1 MTSERLS
8 PSMTSNPQI
17 QKGLREFAL
26 YLCLPLGWLA
36 LVILPIPVAAMVLCL
51 FIYLSVLKAIKRR
64 SAKPDATSLKPTTL
78 YRQLIRPLVE
88 IIIAIPL
95 ALAATVIALGLAI
108 ISYFV
113 WPFVLIAAI
122 LYFMATLFKK

>member
-1 MTSERLS
+1 MSANKTSITR
-8 PSMTSNPQI
+8 I
-17 QKGLREFAL
+17 QKDLKEFAL

-36 LVILPIPVAAMVLCL
+36 LVILPIPIAAVVLSL

-64 SAKPDATSLKPTTL
+64 SAKRDAASLKPTTL
-78 YRQLIRPLVE
+78 YRQLIHPLVE

-113 WPFVLIAAI
+113 WPFVLLAAI

>member
-1 MTSERLS
+1 MN
-8 PSMTSNPQI
+8 PSMTSNPQN

-26 YLCLPLGWLA
+26 YLGIPLGWLA

-64 SAKPDATSLKPTTL
+64 SAKRDAALLKPTTL

-113 WPFVLIAAI
+113 WPFVLLAAI

>member
-1 MTSERLS
+1 
-8 PSMTSNPQI
+8 MTSNPQI
-17 QKGLREFAL
+17 QKGIKEFAL
-26 YLCLPLGWLA
+26 HLGLPLGWLA

-64 SAKPDATSLKPTTL
+64 RAKRDAASFKPTTL
-78 YRQLIRPLVE
+78 YRKLIHPLVE
-88 IIIAIPL
+88 TIIAIPL
-95 ALAATVIALGLAI
+95 ALTATVIALGLAL

-113 WPFVLIAAI
+113 WPFVLLAAI